1 MVQAGKGGPGCVSFL
16 RQRFKPRGAPDG
28 GDGGAGGDVV
38 LQVDPSARTLTFF
51 RHRRTFKAT
60 SGQPGRGSQQHGRR
74 GQDCLVPVPP
84 GTLVYE
90 ANSSQLLAD
99 LTQPGQRLVIARG
112 GRGGKGNA
120 HFTSSRMRSPRFAQP
135 GEPGEERPL
144 RLELRLL
151 ADIGLVGPPN
161 AGKTTLLT
169 RLTASRARPGAYPFS
184 TLEPNLGVMAEDD
197 QEPLVIADIPG
208 LVSGAHQGRGLGDR
222 FLRHLQRTRVLVHVV
237 DASQVDPSDP
247 AAALAP
253 VEEEMRAFD
262 PALPLRP
269 HVIVFNK
276 LDLVPPDWPLAEVLR
291 QCRGRHRT
299 CVAVSALTGKGLG
312 DLTAALRAACETL
325 HHDPDTP
332 PPALPADPPGP
343 C

>member
-1 MVQAGKGGPGCVSFL
+1 MVQAGKGGPGCVSFF

-38 LQVDPSARTLTFF
+38 LQVNPSARTLTFF

-60 SGQPGRGSQQHGRR
+60 SGQPGRGRQQHGRR
-74 GQDCLVPVPP
+74 GEDCLIPVPP
-84 GTLVYE
+84 GTLVYAAE
-90 ANSSQLLAD
+90 SGHLLAD
-99 LTQPGQRLVIARG
+99 LTQPGESLLAARG

-135 GEPGEERPL
+135 GEPGEEFSL

-151 ADIGLVGPPN
+151 ADVGLVGRPN

-197 QEPLVIADIPG
+197 QEPLVLADIPG
-208 LVSGAHQGRGLGDR
+208 LISGAHQGRGLGDR

-237 DASQVDPSDP
+237 DASQVDPADP

-253 VEEEMRAFD
+253 LEAEMRAFD
-262 PALPLRP
+262 PALLLRP
-269 HVIVFNK
+269 RLIVFNK
-276 LDLVPPDWPLAEVLR
+276 LDLVPPDWPVAEILR
-291 QCRGRHRT
+291 QCQGPHRT
-299 CVAVSALTGKGLG
+299 CVAVSALTGQGVDELI
-312 DLTAALRAACETL
+312 AALRAACETPC
-325 HHDPDTP
+325 HDSDFPS
-332 PPALPADPPGP
+332 PALAADPPGP
-343 C
+343 R